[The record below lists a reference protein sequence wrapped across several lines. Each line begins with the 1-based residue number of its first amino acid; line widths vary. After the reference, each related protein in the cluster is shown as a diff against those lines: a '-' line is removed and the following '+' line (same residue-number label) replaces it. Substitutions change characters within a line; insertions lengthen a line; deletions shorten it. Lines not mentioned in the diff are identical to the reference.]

1 MTKTT
6 ILSAENLTKH
16 YASSEGEVLAVNGI
30 SLSLESG
37 DFVAMHGPSGCG
49 KSTFLLIAGGLLS
62 PDKGKL
68 SVAGEDPYA
77 LSPGARSAFRAEH
90 IGFVF
95 QQFHLIP
102 YLNVLDNLLV
112 NELTPGDTSDLRG
125 EAEALLE
132 KFQMTERKHHVP
144 SQLSV
149 GEQQRVAL
157 ARAMLRRPKLL
168 LADEPTGNLDAENS
182 GILLDSLKEFSAE
195 GGAVLMVTHDER
207 AREAAGRSIG
217 MKAGKIVDSSE

>member
-1 MTKTT
+1 MTDSP
-6 ILSAENLTKH
+6 ILSAENLAKSYRTG
-16 YASSEGEVLAVNGI
+16 EGEVRALEGV
-30 SLSLESG
+30 SLSLEEG

-62 PDKGKL
+62 PDEGTL
-68 SVAGEDPYA
+68 RIAGQDPYA
-77 LSPGARSAFRAEH
+77 LSPGARSAFRAGH
-90 IGFVF
+90 VGFVF

-102 YLNVLDNLLV
+102 YLDVLDNLLV
-112 NELTPGDTSDLRG
+112 NELTPGDKADLRS

-132 KFQMTERKHHVP
+132 KFQLGARMHHVP

-157 ARAMLRRPKLL
+157 ARALLRRPRLV

-182 GILLDSLKEFSAE
+182 RILLDQLAE
-195 GGAVLMVTHDER
+195 YAEGGGAVLMVTHDDR
-207 AREAAGRSIG
+207 AREAAARSVE
-217 MKAGKIVDSSE
+217 MKAGEIVVPA

>member
-16 YASSEGEVLAVNGI
+16 YASGEKEVRAVNGI
-30 SLSLESG
+30 SLSLEAG

-62 PDKGKL
+62 PDEGKL
-68 SVAGEDPYA
+68 SIAGEDPYA
-77 LSPGARSAFRAEH
+77 LSPGARSAFRAGH

-102 YLNVLDNLLV
+102 YLDVLDNLLV
-112 NELTPGDTSDLRG
+112 NELTPGGTPDLRS

-132 KFQMTERKHHVP
+132 KFQMSERKHHVP

-182 GILLDSLKEFSAE
+182 RILLKSLKEFADE

-207 AREAAGRSIG
+207 ARAVAVRSIE
-217 MKAGKIVDSSE
+217 MKAGEIVEPA